1 MPRTAK
7 AKADATQKETK
18 TSARTEKKDR
28 SSSGAKPQGRPP
40 AYDWTAIR
48 REYIRGDDRVT
59 LESLSSDAEVHQGS
73 ETPRPSLSQLKRRS
87 SAEDWLDLRTQFRA
101 QVAARAQALDLETVE
116 QVRMRQATLGKALQ
130 TLAVRGMGHV
140 DPKDVGPHEIARL
153 ALVGTQIERQARGME
168 EFTVRIEDLNS
179 PADLKKLTREQLSE
193 LLERRRRARG
203 ATQA

>member
-1 MPRTAK
+1 MPTPK
-7 AKADATQKETK
+7 
-18 TSARTEKKDR
+18 KKDR
-28 SSSGAKPQGRPP
+28 RSSGAKPQGRPP

-73 ETPRPSLSQLKRRS
+73 QSPRPSLSQLKRRS
-87 SAEDWLDLRTQFRA
+87 GAEDWPDLRSQFRA

-130 TLAVRGMGHV
+130 TLAVRAIPHI
-140 DPKDVGPHEIARL
+140 DLTDVGPHEMARL

-168 EFTVRIEDLNS
+168 EYTVRIEDLS
-179 PADLKKLTREQLSE
+179 SAADLKKLTRDE
-193 LLERRRRARG
+193 LLELKQRRQKARG
-203 ATQA
+203 AQA

>member
-1 MPRTAK
+1 MPSPK
-7 AKADATQKETK
+7 P
-18 TSARTEKKDR
+18 ARPR
-28 SSSGAKPQGRPP
+28 RSSGAKPQGRPP

-59 LESLSSDAEVHQGS
+59 LESLSSDAEVHQSS

-140 DPKDVGPHEIARL
+140 DPKDVGPQEIARL

-168 EFTVRIEDLNS
+168 EFTVRIEDLSS
-179 PADLKKLTREQLSE
+179 PADLKKLTREQLLE
-193 LLERRRRARG
+193 LKQRKQKARG
-203 ATQA
+203 AQA